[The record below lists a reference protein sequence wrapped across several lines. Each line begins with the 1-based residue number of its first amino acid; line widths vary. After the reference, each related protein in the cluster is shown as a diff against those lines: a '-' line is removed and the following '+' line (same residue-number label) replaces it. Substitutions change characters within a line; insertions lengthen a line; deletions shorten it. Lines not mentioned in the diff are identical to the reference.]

1 MAHTGFLQRCSQ
13 GSFELRKPSG
23 QQHLKIRVA
32 LLQQG
37 CRLGQ
42 RGHQVTQLLGA
53 RGRQQQQHRRFRIQT
68 QLTAGAG
75 AIGQVLEA
83 VQQGMAHPAHI
94 RTAGGIELGLCR
106 EDRQDPVG
114 EVQQTGGAAIA
125 KAPGPLLGSDVIRD
139 RQLRLLAPQPCAQA
153 HIGPDVVDQHH
164 PIKGLFL
171 QKRIHPGLQPQRG
184 KNQRN
189 GLPKADG
196 PHRCGVGDQH
206 RTRRLHARATQ
217 GQHLQLKPPP
227 FRLQP
232 QGANQ
237 QAALQITGDLPGAD
251 QQPNHQRPCTGIGP
265 RRP

>member
-1 MAHTGFLQRCSQ
+1 
-13 GSFELRKPSG
+13 
-23 QQHLKIRVA
+23 
-32 LLQQG
+32 
-37 CRLGQ
+37 
-42 RGHQVTQLLGA
+42 
-53 RGRQQQQHRRFRIQT
+53 
-68 QLTAGAG
+68 
-75 AIGQVLEA
+75 
-83 VQQGMAHPAHI
+83 MAHPAHI

-171 QKRIHPGLQPQRG
+171 QQRIHPGLQPQRG